1 LEESLRVAL
10 AEVLKDLEEVYKK
23 TLDDFIDIFLSE

>member
-10 AEVLKDLEEVYKK
+10 AEVLKDLEEGYKK